1 MTYRIHFQEL
11 EQGIYRI
18 SLKDRETVRI
28 VLPDYPISR
37 AAWPATDIEP
47 IAPLNWNDSDNWN
60 DTLNWSE

>member
-18 SLKDRETVRI
+18 SLKDRETIRV

-37 AAWPATDIEP
+37 AAWPNNNAIP
-47 IAPLNWNDSDNWN
+47 ISPTAWNDSDDWN